1 MSETSKFWTRGK
13 IAAAAVVGVLVA
25 GGATAAA
32 VKLGRGSM
40 DKVTACGGGW
50 WPTFEIDYRVA
61 GIAQAEKDLAAGKYG
76 TAAGAV
82 IRMIPHI
89 KGYKSAQ
96 DDAIINRSMRV
107 LAVAM
112 ARMHGDISGIRKE
125 LPDELLAE
133 FAGSSDAAH
142 EGNIAWAA
150 AALTGLQAAKK
161 NDSTISSELGEA
173 MAQLP
178 AKRDQAKE
186 LLEKLAKA
194 DLLATPEAW
203 RALAVLRAA
212 AKDDAGRTE
221 ALDRC
226 KKMAADA
233 AICTAPA
240 TAGTD
245 T

>member
-1 MSETSKFWTRGK
+1 MSETKFWTRGK
-13 IAAAAVVGVLVA
+13 ILAAAALGVAVA
-25 GGATAAA
+25 GGASAA
-32 VKLGRGSM
+32 VVKFGGGSM
-40 DKVTACGGGW
+40 GKVSACGGGW

-61 GIAQAEKDLAAGKYG
+61 GIAIAEKDLAAGKYG

-96 DDAIINRSMRV
+96 SDAIINRSMRV
-107 LAVAM
+107 LAVAL
-112 ARMHGDISGIRKE
+112 ARMKGDLSGIRKE
-125 LPDELLAE
+125 LPEELLAE
-133 FAGSSDAAH
+133 FAGTSDAAH
-142 EGNIAWAA
+142 EGNIAWAV
-150 AALTGLQAAKK
+150 AALEGLQAAKK
-161 NDSTISSELGEA
+161 NDSTISTELGEA

-178 AKRDQAKE
+178 AKHSAAKE

-194 DLLATPEAW
+194 DLLATPEGY

-221 ALDRC
+221 ALERC

-240 TAGTD
+240 TAGND
-245 T
+245 S